1 MPDPRRPADA
11 AAILASLRVV
21 EQERSRRSGDAGLA
35 ARVQAVKAYQE
46 ARFRH
51 TYTDLLLHPRY
62 GAAAHFFLE
71 ELYGPH
77 DFTRRDAQFARVVP
91 ALVRL
96 FPREVV
102 ETVATLGA
110 LHALSETLDG
120 AMGAALAE
128 GFVDAARYAAA
139 WQTVGRR
146 EDRCAQIDL
155 TLEVGHSLDRYTS
168 VPMLAL
174 SLRMMRGAA
183 RAAGLS
189 ELQAFLERGFDTFKA
204 MRGASEFLGLV
215 EQRENMLLRE
225 LFDDPQALVVS
236 GRLP

>member
-1 MPDPRRPADA
+1 MLEPHRPVDSS
-11 AAILASLRVV
+11 AILESLRVV
-21 EQERSRRSGDAGLA
+21 EQERNRRSGDAGLA
-35 ARVQAVKAYQE
+35 ARVDAIKAYQE

-51 TYTDLLLHPRY
+51 TYADLLLHRRY
-62 GAAAHFFLE
+62 GAASRFFLE
-71 ELYGPH
+71 ELYGPR

-102 ETVATLGA
+102 GTVATLGA
-110 LHALSETLDG
+110 LHALSETLDS
-120 AMGAALAE
+120 AMGAALAD
-128 GFVDAARYAAA
+128 GFVDAARYAVA

-146 EDRCAQIDL
+146 EDRCAQIEL
-155 TLEVGHSLDRYTS
+155 TLEVGRSLDRYTS

-204 MRGASEFLGLV
+204 MRGAGEFLGLV
-215 EQRENMLLRE
+215 EQREKLLLLE
-225 LFDDPQALVVS
+225 LFDDPQAVVVS

>member
-1 MPDPRRPADA
+1 MPDPSRPVDA
-11 AAILASLRVV
+11 ATILTSLRVV
-21 EQERSRRSGDAGLA
+21 EQERNRRAEDPGLA
-35 ARVQAVKAYQE
+35 ARVHAVKAYQE

-51 TYTDLLLHPRY
+51 TYADLLVHPRY
-62 GAAAHFFLE
+62 GAAARFFLE
-71 ELYGPH
+71 ELYGPQ

-96 FPREVV
+96 FPHEVV
-102 ETVATLGA
+102 ETVAALGA

-120 AMGAALAE
+120 AMGSTLTD
-128 GFVDAARYAAA
+128 GFVDATRYTAA

-146 EDRCAQIDL
+146 EDRRAQIEL
-155 TLEVGHSLDRYTS
+155 TLTVGRSLDRYTS

-174 SLRMMRGAA
+174 SLKMMRGAA

-189 ELQAFLERGFDTFKA
+189 ELQAFLEKGFDTFKA
-204 MRGASEFLGLV
+204 MRGAGEFLELV
-215 EQRENMLLRE
+215 EQREGTLMRD
-225 LFDDPQALVVS
+225 LFDNPLAAAMS

>member
-1 MPDPRRPADA
+1 MPQPRRPADA

-21 EQERSRRSGDAGLA
+21 EQERSRRAADAGLA
-35 ARVQAVKAYQE
+35 ARVHAIKAYQE

-51 TYTDLLLHPRY
+51 TYADLLVHARY
-62 GAAAHFFLE
+62 GAAARFFLE

-96 FPREVV
+96 FPHEVV

-120 AMGAALAE
+120 AMGAALTE
-128 GFVDAARYAAA
+128 GYVDATRYAAA
-139 WQTVGRR
+139 WQLIGRR
-146 EDRCAQIDL
+146 DDRRAQIDL
-155 TLEVGHSLDRYTS
+155 MLEVGRSLDRYTRI
-168 VPMLAL
+168 PMLAL

-204 MRGASEFLGLV
+204 MRGATEFLGMV
-215 EQRENMLLRE
+215 EQREDRLLRE
-225 LFDDPQALVVS
+225 LFDDPRAAMTA

>member
-1 MPDPRRPADA
+1 MPERRRPADA
-11 AAILASLRVV
+11 TTILASLRVV
-21 EQERSRRSGDAGLA
+21 EQERSRRAGDAALA
-35 ARVQAVKAYQE
+35 ARVHAVKAYQE
-46 ARFRH
+46 VRFRH
-51 TYTDLLLHPRY
+51 TYADLLANPRY
-62 GAAAHFFLE
+62 GAAAHFFLD
-71 ELYGPH
+71 ELYGPQ

-102 ETVATLGA
+102 ETVATLGT

-128 GFVDAARYAAA
+128 GFVDAARYAMA
-139 WQTVGRR
+139 WQAVGRR
-146 EDRCAQIDL
+146 EDRRAQVDL
-155 TLEVGHSLDRYTS
+155 TLEVGRSLDRYTR

-174 SLRMMRGAA
+174 SLRMMRGTA

-189 ELQAFLERGFDTFKA
+189 ELQTFLERGFDTFKA
-204 MRGASEFLGLV
+204 MRGASEFLGV
-215 EQRENMLLRE
+215 VDQREGTLLRE
-225 LFDDPQALVVS
+225 LFDDPAAALAA

>member
-1 MPDPRRPADA
+1 MSEPRRPPDADT
-11 AAILASLRVV
+11 ILASLRVV
-21 EQERSRRSGDAGLA
+21 EQERSRRAGDAGLA
-35 ARVQAVKAYQE
+35 VRVHAVKAYQE

-51 TYTDLLLHPRY
+51 TYADLLAHPRY
-62 GAAAHFFLE
+62 GAAARFFLE

-96 FPREVV
+96 FPQEVV
-102 ETVATLGA
+102 QTVATLGA

-120 AMGAALAE
+120 EMGAALAE

-139 WQTVGRR
+139 WQAVGRPG
-146 EDRCAQIDL
+146 DRRLQIDL
-155 TLEVGHSLDRYTS
+155 TLEVGRSMDRYTS

-189 ELQAFLERGFDTFKA
+189 DLQAFLERGFDTFKA
-204 MRGASEFLGLV
+204 MRGAGEFLGLV
-215 EQRENMLLRE
+215 RQREEALLRE
-225 LFDDPQALVVS
+225 LFDDPHGAITAGQ
-236 GRLP
+236 LP